1 MENTST
7 GLRTQ
12 AQKKM
17 EKNYLYFRDFFG
29 KSEEHIHGI
38 ERILV
43 DLRTP
48 YQHIQLVWSPVFG
61 KMLIIDG
68 DVQSTSN
75 DEYIYH
81 EALVHPAML
90 LAEQPEN
97 AIILGGG
104 EGATLKEVLKHKSIL
119 KALMIDI
126 DNDAIQIAKDYLQE
140 WHQGSFESPKAKILN
155 LDARKFIETQVS
167 SGSVDIIISDVTEP
181 FEDGPSYKL
190 FTKDFFEIINDRLK
204 DRGIFAL
211 QASILRITTFKM
223 HQAIRNTLKK
233 IFPIVRSYYTY
244 IPSFDTTWGFI
255 IASKKNDPLDLSAK
269 QINNL
274 IPERIKGELKFYDG
288 DAHIQMFSLPKD
300 IKLILSQDS
309 EVITDQNPIFLPRK

>member
-1 MENTST
+1 
-7 GLRTQ
+7 
-12 AQKKM
+12 M

-68 DVQSTSN
+68 DVQSTSK

-90 LAEQPEN
+90 LAEKPEN

-126 DNDAIQIAKDYLQE
+126 DKDAIQIAKDYLQE

-155 LDARKFIETQVS
+155 LNARKFIETQVS

-190 FTKDFFEIINDRLK
+190 FTKDFFEIVNDRLK
-204 DRGIFAL
+204 DGGIFAL

-223 HQAIRNTLKK
+223 HQTIRNTLKK
-233 IFPIVRSYYTY
+233 IFAIVRSYYTY

-269 QINNL
+269 KINNL
-274 IPERIKGELKFYDG
+274 ISERIEGELKFYDG
-288 DAHIQMFSLPKD
+288 DAHIQMFSLSKD
-300 IKLILSQDS
+300 IKLILSEDS